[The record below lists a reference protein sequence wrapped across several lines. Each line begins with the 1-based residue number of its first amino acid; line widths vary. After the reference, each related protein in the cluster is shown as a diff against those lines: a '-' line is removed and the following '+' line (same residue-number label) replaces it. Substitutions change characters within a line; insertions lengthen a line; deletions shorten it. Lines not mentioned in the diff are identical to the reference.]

1 MKVFFPIQRLLTFP
15 RFCHTSIHARRQEEE
30 DIALDSGTPSTK
42 NAPLVYV
49 YDLVCF
55 AFRNLVVLSF
65 SG

>member
-1 MKVFFPIQRLLTFP
+1 MKVFFP
-15 RFCHTSIHARRQEEE
+15 HTKASNFTEFVTLHARRQEEE

>member
-1 MKVFFPIQRLLTFP
+1 MNVVFPIQRPPTLLSLSHVT
-15 RFCHTSIHARRQEEE
+15 RRQEE

-42 NAPLVYV
+42 NALLVYV